1 MYMTLDYLEMGL
13 FISRFGVAAGRWQR
27 WVFDYRLILGRGIRE
42 AFLRD
47 AGGLVRTKLHL
58 FRTAIVL
65 PISALCFLPNPE
77 FKPHVPCVL
86 ETRGSGF

>member
-1 MYMTLDYLEMGL
+1 MH
-13 FISRFGVAAGRWQR
+13 F
-27 WVFDYRLILGRGIRE
+27 
-42 AFLRD
+42 
-47 AGGLVRTKLHL
+47 

-86 ETRGSGF
+86 ETRGSEIYIFTYNGLDEIASLTRKWLRLMKSFINRS